1 MVTSGAEINAKGI
14 NMAQRKD
21 IHKVLIIGSGPII
34 IGQACEFDYSGTQA
48 CKALRKLGYEIV
60 LVNSNPATIM
70 TDPEIADVTYIE
82 PLNVDRLEQIIA
94 KERPDAVLPNLG
106 GQSGLNLCSELAEKG
121 ILDKYNVQVIGV
133 QVDAIERGEDRIEF
147 KRTMESLGIEMAR
160 SEVAYSVEQ
169 AMEIA
174 ERLHYPVVLRPAY
187 TMGGAG
193 GGLVYNV
200 EELKTVCARGL
211 QASLV
216 GQVLVEES
224 ILGWEELELEVVR
237 DADNNMITVCFIE
250 NIDPLGVHTGDSF
263 CSAPMLTI
271 SEEVQKRLQE
281 KSYRIVESIEVI
293 GGTNVQWAHDPVTDR
308 DIIIEINPR
317 TSRSSALASKA
328 TGFPIALVSAMLAA
342 GLTLADIPCGKY
354 GTLDKYVPDGDYVVI
369 KFARWAFEKFKGV
382 EDKLGTQM
390 RAVGEVMSIG
400 KNFKEAFQKAIRSL
414 ETGRYGLGHAKDF
427 DTKSKQELL
436 DMLLYPSSER
446 YFIIYEA
453 LRKGAT
459 PDEIFEITKVKHYF
473 LEQMKEL
480 VDEEEALMKNQGSLP
495 SDEALAQAKKDGFS
509 DKYLSQILSVPEED
523 VRNRRIAIGMT
534 EAWEGV
540 HVSGTPDSAYYYS
553 TYNAPD
559 KNPVKSDKPKVM
571 ILGGGPNRIGQGI
584 EFDYCCVHASLALK
598 KLGFETIIV
607 NCNPETV
614 STDYDTSDKL
624 YFEPLTL
631 EDVLSIY
638 EKEKPVGVIAQFGG
652 QTPLNLAADLEK
664 NGVKILGTAPS
675 VIDLAEDRDLFRA
688 MMNKLEI
695 PMPESGM
702 AVNVEEALAI
712 ADKIGYPVMVRP
724 SYVLGGRGMEV
735 VYDADA
741 MVGYMNAA
749 VGVTPD
755 RPILIDRFLNHAMEC
770 EADAISD
777 GTHAFVP
784 AVMEHIELAGVHSGD
799 SACII
804 PSRHISEENVKT
816 IKEYTRKIAEEMHVK
831 GLMNMQYA
839 IEDGKVYVLE
849 ANPRA
854 SRTVPLVSKVCNIRM
869 VPLAIEI
876 VTAELTGKESPVP
889 ALKEQDIPF
898 YGVKEAAF
906 PFNMFQ
912 EVDPVLG
919 PEMRSTGEVLGLSPY
934 WGEAFFKAQEG
945 IQSKLPLSGKVL
957 ISVSDKDKA
966 EVVDVARS
974 LADNGFEIL
983 ASKNTCKLLV
993 ENGLKAEEV
1002 KKLKE
1007 GRPNMMDIILNGE
1020 VDLIVNTPI
1029 GSERKE
1035 DDSYLRKAAI
1045 KKKIPYMTTMA
1056 AAKATASGIETI
1068 KKNGNSEVKSL
1079 QELHSQIKDK

>member
-1 MVTSGAEINAKGI
+1 MPKRTDIN
-14 NMAQRKD
+14 
-21 IHKVLIIGSGPII
+21 KVMIIGSGPII

-48 CKALRKLGYEIV
+48 CKALKKLGYEIV

-70 TDPEIADVTYIE
+70 TDPETADVTYIE
-82 PLNVDRLEQIIA
+82 PLNVERLEQIIA
-94 KERPDAVLPNLG
+94 KERPDALLPNLG
-106 GQSGLNLCSELAEKG
+106 GQSGLNLCSELSKAG
-121 ILDKYNVQVIGV
+121 VLDKYNVKVIGV

-147 KRTMESLGIEMAR
+147 KNAMNALGIEMAR
-160 SEVAYSVEQ
+160 SEVAYSVEE
-169 AMEIA
+169 ALSIA
-174 ERLHYPVVLRPAY
+174 DRLGYPVVLRPAY

-200 EELKTVCARGL
+200 DELKTVCARGL

-250 NIDPLGVHTGDSF
+250 NIDPMGVHTGDSF
-263 CSAPMLTI
+263 CAAPMLTI
-271 SEEVQKRLQE
+271 SEECQKRLQE
-281 KSYRIVESIEVI
+281 AAYKIVESVQVI
-293 GGTNVQWAHDPVTDR
+293 GGTNVQFAHDPKTDR
-308 DIIIEINPR
+308 IVVIEINPR

-328 TGFPIALVSAMLAA
+328 TGFPIALVSAMLAC
-342 GLTLADIPCGKY
+342 GLTLKDISCGKY

-400 KNFKEAFQKAIRSL
+400 KTYKEAFQKAIRSL
-414 ETGRYGLGHAKDF
+414 ETGRYGLGGLKKF
-427 DTKSKQELL
+427 RTKTKEQLL
-436 DMLLYPSSER
+436 SMLATPSSER
-446 YFIIYEA
+446 HFQMYEA
-453 LRKGAT
+453 LLKGAT
-459 PDEIFEITKVKHYF
+459 VDEIHEITKVKKWF
-473 LEQMKEL
+473 IEQMKEL
-480 VDEEEALMKNQGSLP
+480 TEEETVLLASRGSLP
-495 SDEALAQAKKDGFS
+495 PDDQLIAAKKDGFS
-509 DKYLSQILSVPEED
+509 DKYLSQLLEIPEAA
-523 VRNRRIAIGMT
+523 VRSRRLALGVT

-553 TYNAPD
+553 TYNASD
-559 KNPVKSDKPKVM
+559 KNPVSTDKPKVM

-652 QTPLNLAADLEK
+652 QTPLNLAAELER
-664 NGVKILGTAPS
+664 NGVKILGTSPS

-688 MMNKLEI
+688 MMDKLHI

-702 AVNVEEALAI
+702 ATTVEEALSI
-712 ADKIGYPVMVRP
+712 AESIGYPVMVRP

-735 VYDADA
+735 VYDPES
-741 MVGYMNAA
+741 MEGYMKAA

-755 RPILIDRFLNHAMEC
+755 RPILIDRFLNHATEC

-784 AVMEHIELAGVHSGD
+784 AVMEHIELAGIHSGD
-799 SACII
+799 SACILPSVHI
-804 PSRHISEENVKT
+804 PAENLET
-816 IKEYTRKIAEEMHVK
+816 IKDYTRRIAEEMHVQ

-839 IEDGKVYVLE
+839 IENGKVYVLE

-854 SRTVPLVSKVCNIRM
+854 SRTVPLVSKVCDIRM
-869 VPLAIEI
+869 VPLAIDVI
-876 VTAELTGKESPVP
+876 MQDYTHNPSPVP
-889 ALKEQDIPF
+889 SLKEKHIPY
-898 YGVKEAAF
+898 YGVKEAVF
-906 PFNMFQ
+906 PFNMFP

-919 PEMRSTGEVLGLSPY
+919 PEMRSTGEVLGLSSSF
-934 WGEAFFKAQEG
+934 GEAFYKAQEAT
-945 IQSKLPLSGKVL
+945 QTSLPLSGTVL
-957 ISVSDKDKA
+957 ISVSRKDKPEVKALA
-966 EVVDVARS
+966 EAFHKAGFS
-974 LADNGFEIL
+974 LIATAGTAALIREAGIP
-983 ASKNTCKLLV
+983 V
-993 ENGLKAEEV
+993 ELV
-1002 KKLKE
+1002 KKLSE
-1007 GRPNMMDIILNGE
+1007 GRPNILDLITNGKIQM
-1020 VDLIVNTPI
+1020 IVNTPV
-1029 GSERKE
+1029 GKDSAN

-1045 KKKIPYMTTMA
+1045 KGKIPYITTMA
-1056 AAKATASGIETI
+1056 AGFATAEGILYVKEH
-1068 KKNGNSEVKSL
+1068 GRGEVHSL
-1079 QELHSQIKDK
+1079 QALHGMIQEKEEA

>member
-1 MVTSGAEINAKGI
+1 MSKRE
-14 NMAQRKD
+14 D
-21 IHKVLIIGSGPII
+21 IKKVLIIGSGPII

-48 CKALRKLGYEIV
+48 CKALRNLGYEIV

-70 TDPEIADVTYIE
+70 TDPETADVTYIE
-82 PLNVDRLEQIIA
+82 PLNVERLEQIIA
-94 KERPDAVLPNLG
+94 KERPDALLPNLG
-106 GQSGLNLCSELAEKG
+106 GQSGLNLCSELAEAG
-121 ILDKYNVQVIGV
+121 VLEKYNVEVIGV

-147 KRTMESLGIEMAR
+147 KKTMDSLGIEMAR
-160 SEVAYSVEQ
+160 SEVAYSVDE
-169 AMEIA
+169 ALAIA
-174 ERLHYPVVLRPAY
+174 DKLGYPVVLRPAY

-237 DADNNMITVCFIE
+237 DSEGNMITVCFIE

-281 KSYRIVESIEVI
+281 KSHKVVDSVKVI
-293 GGTNVQWAHDPVTDR
+293 GGCNVQWAHDPKTDR

-328 TGFPIALVSAMLAA
+328 TGFPIALVSAMLAT
-342 GLTLADIPCGKY
+342 GLTLKDIPCGKY

-400 KNFKEAFQKAIRSL
+400 KTYKEAFQKAIRSL
-414 ETGRYGLGHAKDF
+414 ETGRYGLGHAKNF
-427 DTKSKQELL
+427 DTKSKEELL
-436 DMLLYPSSER
+436 KMLITPTSER
-446 YFIIYEA
+446 HFIMYEA

-459 PDEIFEITKVKHYF
+459 VDEIHELTKVKHWF
-473 LEQMKEL
+473 IEQMKEL
-480 VDEEEALMKNQGSLP
+480 VEEEEALLAYKGNLP
-495 SDEALAQAKKDGFS
+495 SDEALIAAKKDGFS
-509 DKYLSQILSVPEED
+509 DKYLSQILEVDEAD
-523 VRNRRIAIGMT
+523 VREKRIAIGME

-540 HVSGTPDSAYYYS
+540 HVSGTKDSAYYYS
-553 TYNAPD
+553 TYNAED
-559 KNPVKSDKPKVM
+559 KNPVNEEKPKIM

-638 EKEKPVGVIAQFGG
+638 KKEKPVGVIAQFGG

-688 MMNKLEI
+688 MMEKLDI

-702 AVNVEEALAI
+702 AVNVEEALEI
-712 ADKIGYPVMVRP
+712 AEKIGYPVMVRP

-735 VYDADA
+735 VYDAES

-755 RPILIDRFLNHAMEC
+755 RPILIDRFLGHATEC

-804 PSRHISEENVKT
+804 PSKYISEDNVKT
-816 IKEYTRKIAEEMHVK
+816 IKEYTRRIAEEMHVK

-839 IEDGKVYVLE
+839 IENGKVYVLE

-854 SRTVPLVSKVCNIRM
+854 SRTVPLVSKVCNVRM
-869 VPLAIEI
+869 VPLAIDI
-876 VTAELTGKESPVP
+876 VTSELTGRKSPVP
-889 ALKEQDIPF
+889 ELKEQDIPY
-898 YGVKEAAF
+898 YGVKEAVF

-919 PEMRSTGEVLGLSPY
+919 PEMRSTGEVLGLSRFY
-934 WGEAFFKAQEG
+934 GEAFFKAQEAT
-945 IQSKLPLSGKVL
+945 QTKLPLEGTVL
-957 ISVSDKDKA
+957 ITVNDKDKD
-966 EVVDVARS
+966 EVVDLARDF
-974 LADNGFEIL
+974 AETGFKIL
-983 ASKNTCKLLV
+983 ASKHTGKLIQDAGIEV
-993 ENGLKAEEV
+993 EIVN
-1002 KKLKE
+1002 KLQE
-1007 GRPNMMDIILNGE
+1007 GRPNILDLITNGKI
-1020 VDLIVNTPI
+1020 DLIVNTPI
-1029 GSERKE
+1029 GKDRNV

-1045 KKKIPYMTTMA
+1045 KKKVPYMTTMA
-1056 AAKATASGIETI
+1056 AAKATVSGIQSL
-1068 KKNGNSEVKSL
+1068 KKPGCGEVKSL
-1079 QELHSQIKDK
+1079 QELHSEIKDK

>member
-1 MVTSGAEINAKGI
+1 MPKRSDINKI
-14 NMAQRKD
+14 
-21 IHKVLIIGSGPII
+21 LIIGSGPII

-48 CKALRKLGYEIV
+48 CKALRSLGYEIV

-70 TDPEIADVTYIE
+70 TDPETADVTYIE
-82 PLNVDRLEQIIA
+82 PLNVERLEQIIA
-94 KERPDAVLPNLG
+94 KERPDALLPNLG
-106 GQSGLNLCSELAEKG
+106 GQSALNLCSELNQAG
-121 ILDKYNVQVIGV
+121 ILEKYNVQVIGV

-147 KRTMESLGIEMAR
+147 KKAMDKLGIEMAR
-160 SEVAYSVEQ
+160 SEVAYSVDE
-169 AMEIA
+169 ALAIA
-174 ERLHYPVVLRPAY
+174 DKLGYPVVLRPAY

-193 GGLVYNV
+193 GGLVYNK
-200 EELKTVCARGL
+200 EELKVVCARGI

-224 ILGWEELELEVVR
+224 ILGWEELEVEVVR
-237 DADNNMITVCFIE
+237 DAAGNMITVCFIE

-271 SEEVQKRLQE
+271 SQEVQDRLKEQAF
-281 KSYRIVESIEVI
+281 RIVESVEVI
-293 GGTNVQWAHDPVTDR
+293 GGTNVQFAHDPVSDR
-308 DIIIEINPR
+308 IIVIEINPR

-328 TGFPIALVSAMLAA
+328 TGFPIALVSAMLAC
-342 GLTLADIPCGKY
+342 GLNLSDIPCGKY

-400 KNFKEAFQKAIRSL
+400 KTYKEAFQKAIRSL

-427 DTKSKQELL
+427 DTLTKEQLL
-436 DMLLYPSSER
+436 HKLITPSSER
-446 YFIIYEA
+446 HFIMYEA
-453 LRKGAT
+453 LRAGAT
-459 PDEIFEITKVKHYF
+459 VDEIHEITKVKHYF
-473 LEQMKEL
+473 IEQMKEL
-480 VDEEEALMKNQGSLP
+480 VEEEEALAANKGTLP
-495 SDEALAQAKKDGFS
+495 ADAALISAKKNGFS
-509 DKYLSQILSVPEED
+509 DKYLSQILAIPED
-523 VRNRRIAIGMT
+523 DIRNKRIELGVE

-540 HVSGTPDSAYYYS
+540 HVSGTEDKAYYYS
-553 TYNAPD
+553 TYNAED
-559 KNPVKSDKPKVM
+559 KSVVSDAKKIM

-584 EFDYCCVHASLALK
+584 EFDYCCVHAALALK

-638 EKEKPVGVIAQFGG
+638 KKEKPLGVIAQFGG

-664 NGVKILGTAPS
+664 NGVKILGTSPA

-688 MMNKLEI
+688 MMDKLEI

-702 AVNVEEALAI
+702 AVNVAEAIEI
-712 ADKIGYPVMVRP
+712 ANRIGYPVMVRP

-735 VYDADA
+735 VYDEESLEN
-741 MVGYMNAA
+741 YMNAA

-755 RPILIDRFLNHAMEC
+755 RPILIDRFLNHALEC

-799 SACII
+799 SACIL
-804 PSRHISEENVKT
+804 PSVHISEENVKT
-816 IKEYTRKIAEEMHVK
+816 IKEYTRKIAEEMGVK

-839 IEDGKVYVLE
+839 IENDKVYVLE

-869 VPLAIEI
+869 VPLATGII
-876 VTAELTGKESPVP
+876 TSELTGNPSPVP
-889 ALKEQDIPF
+889 SLKEQVIPN
-898 YGVKEAAF
+898 YGVKEAVF

-912 EVDPVLG
+912 EVDPILG
-919 PEMRSTGEVLGLSPY
+919 PEMRSTGEVLGLSPSY
-934 WGEAFFKAQEG
+934 GEAFFKAQEAT
-945 IQSKLPLSGKVL
+945 QSKLPLEGTVL
-957 ISVSDKDKA
+957 ISVNNKDKA
-966 EVVDVARS
+966 EVVDVAKAFHES
-974 LADNGFEIL
+974 GFKIVATGSTHRLITEAGIP
-983 ASKNTCKLLV
+983 
-993 ENGLKAEEV
+993 AEKV
-1002 KKLKE
+1002 KKLSE
-1007 GRPNMMDIILNGE
+1007 GRPNILDAITNG
-1020 VDLIVNTPI
+1020 DYQLIVNSPA
-1029 GSERKE
+1029 GKE
-1035 DDSYLRKAAI
+1035 SVNDDSYLRKAAI
-1045 KKKIPYMTTMA
+1045 KGKIPYMTTMA
-1056 AAKATASGIETI
+1056 AAKATAEGIRYI
-1068 KKNGNSEVKSL
+1068 KEHGNSEVKSL
-1079 QELHSQIKDK
+1079 QELHSEIHDK

>member
-1 MVTSGAEINAKGI
+1 MGKRE
-14 NMAQRKD
+14 D

-48 CKALRKLGYEIV
+48 CKALKKLGYEIV

-70 TDPEIADVTYIE
+70 TDPETADVTYIE
-82 PLNVDRLEQIIA
+82 PLNVDRIEEIIK
-94 KERPDAVLPNLG
+94 KERPDALLPNLG
-106 GQSGLNLCSELAEKG
+106 GQSGLNLCSELNEKG
-121 ILDKYNVQVIGV
+121 ILEKYNVQVIGV

-147 KRTMESLGIEMAR
+147 KKTMDSLGIEMAR
-160 SEVAYSVEQ
+160 SEVAYSVDE
-169 AMEIA
+169 ALAIA
-174 ERLHYPVVLRPAY
+174 DKLGYPVVLRPAY

-193 GGLVYNV
+193 GGLVYNR
-200 EELKTVCARGL
+200 EELSTVCARGL

-237 DADNNMITVCFIE
+237 DAKNNMITVCFIE

-271 SEEVQKRLQE
+271 PESVQKRLQE
-281 KSYRIVESIEVI
+281 KSYKIVESIQVI
-293 GGTNVQWAHDPVTDR
+293 GGTNVQWAHDPKTDR
-308 DIIIEINPR
+308 DIVIEINPR

-328 TGFPIALVSAMLAA
+328 TGFPIALVSAMLAT
-342 GLTLADIPCGKY
+342 GITLDEIPCGKY
-354 GTLDKYVPDGDYVVI
+354 GTLDKYVPGGDYVVI

-400 KNFKEAFQKAIRSL
+400 KTYKEAFQKAIRSL
-414 ETGRYGLGHAKDF
+414 ETGRYGLGHARNFYEK
-427 DTKSKQELL
+427 TKEELL
-436 DMLLYPSSER
+436 RMLVSASSER
-446 YFIIYEA
+446 HFIMYEA

-459 PDEIFEITKVKHYF
+459 VEEINEITKVKPWF
-473 LEQMKEL
+473 IEQMKEL
-480 VDEEEALMKNQGSLP
+480 VEEEENLLTYKGNVPADNDLI
-495 SDEALAQAKKDGFS
+495 QAKKDGFS
-509 DKYLSQILSVPEED
+509 DKYLSQILDIKEETIRD
-523 VRNRRIAIGMT
+523 KRIELGME

-540 HVSGTPDSAYYYS
+540 HVSGTANSAYYYS
-553 TYNAPD
+553 TYNAED
-559 KNPVKSDKPKVM
+559 KNPVKAEKQKIM

-584 EFDYCCVHASLALK
+584 EFDYCCVHASQALK

-638 EKEKPVGVIAQFGG
+638 KKEKPVGVIAQFGG

-664 NGVKILGTAPS
+664 NGVKILGTSPS
-675 VIDLAEDRDLFRA
+675 VIDLAEDRDLFRE
-688 MMNKLEI
+688 MMDKLEI

-702 AVNVEEALAI
+702 AVNVEEALGI
-712 ADKIGYPVMVRP
+712 AEKIGYPVMVRP

-735 VYDADA
+735 VYNVES
-741 MVGYMNAA
+741 MTEYMKAA

-755 RPILIDRFLNHAMEC
+755 RPILIDRFLNHALEC

-799 SACII
+799 SACMI
-804 PSRHISEENVKT
+804 PSRHISEENIKT

-854 SRTVPLVSKVCNIRM
+854 SRTVPLVSKVCDIRM
-869 VPLAIEI
+869 VPLAIDI
-876 VTAELTGKESPVP
+876 VTAELTGRPSPVP
-889 ALKEQDIPF
+889 ALKEKNIPY
-898 YGVKEAAF
+898 YGVKEAVF

-919 PEMRSTGEVLGLSPY
+919 PEMRSTGEVLGLSKFF
-934 WGEAFFKAQEG
+934 GEAFFKAQEAT
-945 IQSKLPLSGKVL
+945 QTKLPLDGTVL
-957 ISVSDKDKA
+957 ISVRDKDKE
-966 EVVDVARS
+966 EVVKVAKDFVE
-974 LADNGFEIL
+974 AGFKL
-983 ASKNTCKLLV
+983 MASKGTCACLQ
-993 ENGLKAEEV
+993 EAGLEVTRV
-1002 KKLKE
+1002 KKLQE
-1007 GRPNMMDIILNGE
+1007 GRPDMLDLITNGD
-1020 VDLIVNTPI
+1020 VDLVINTPI
-1029 GSERKE
+1029 GKEAQE

-1045 KKKIPYMTTMA
+1045 KAKVPYMTTIA
-1056 AAKATASGIETI
+1056 AAKATISGIKSM
-1068 KKNGNSEVKSL
+1068 KKPGCGSVKSL
-1079 QELHSQIKDK
+1079 QELHAEITEA

>member
-1 MVTSGAEINAKGI
+1 MPKRTDINKI
-14 NMAQRKD
+14 
-21 IHKVLIIGSGPII
+21 LIIGSGPII

-48 CKALRKLGYEIV
+48 CKALRNLGYEIV

-70 TDPEIADVTYIE
+70 TDPETADVTYIE
-82 PLNVDRLEQIIA
+82 PLNVERLEQIIA
-94 KERPDAVLPNLG
+94 KERPDALLPNLG
-106 GQSGLNLCSELAEKG
+106 GQSALNLSSELYKEG
-121 ILDKYNVQVIGV
+121 ILDKYNVKVIGV

-147 KRTMESLGIEMAR
+147 KNAMNALGIEMAR
-160 SEVAYSVEQ
+160 SEVAYTVEE
-169 AMEIA
+169 ALKIA
-174 ERLHYPVVLRPAY
+174 DELNYPVVLRPAY
-187 TMGGAG
+187 TMGGEG
-193 GGLVYNV
+193 GGLVYNK

-224 ILGWEELELEVVR
+224 ILGWEELEVEVVR
-237 DADNNMITVCFIE
+237 DADGNMITVCFIE

-271 SEEVQKRLQE
+271 SQECQDRLKEQAF
-281 KSYRIVESIEVI
+281 KIVESVGVI
-293 GGTNVQWAHDPVTDR
+293 GGTNVQFAHDPVSDR
-308 DIIIEINPR
+308 IIVIEINPR

-342 GLTLADIPCGKY
+342 GLTLKDIPCGKY

-382 EDKLGTQM
+382 QDKLGTQM

-400 KNFKEAFQKAIRSL
+400 KTYKEAFQKAIRSL
-414 ETGRYGLGHAKDF
+414 ETGRHGLGYAKDF
-427 DTKSKQELL
+427 NDKTKEELL
-436 DMLLYPSSER
+436 KLLITPSSER
-446 YFIIYEA
+446 HFIMYEA

-459 PDEIFEITKVKHYF
+459 VEEIHNITKVKAYF
-473 LEQMKEL
+473 IEQMKEL
-480 VDEEEALMKNQGSLP
+480 VEEEEALLP
-495 SDEALAQAKKDGFS
+495 CKGNLPADEALISAKKNGFS
-509 DKYLSQILSVPEED
+509 DKYLSKILAVTEDEIRNKRIELGVEE
-523 VRNRRIAIGMT
+523 N
-534 EAWEGV
+534 WEGV
-540 HVSGTPDSAYYYS
+540 HVSGTKNSAYYYS
-553 TYNAPD
+553 TYNGTD
-559 KNPVKSDKPKVM
+559 KNPVSDKQKIM

-584 EFDYCCVHASLALK
+584 EFDYCCVHAALALK

-638 EKEKPVGVIAQFGG
+638 KKEQPVGVIAQFGG
-652 QTPLNLAADLEK
+652 QTPLNLAGELEK
-664 NGVKILGTAPS
+664 NGVKILGTPPS
-675 VIDLAEDRDLFRA
+675 VIDLAEDRDLFRE
-688 MMNKLEI
+688 MMDKLEI

-702 AVNVEEALAI
+702 AVNVEEALEI
-712 ADKIGYPVMVRP
+712 AHKIGYPAMVRP

-735 VYDADA
+735 VYDDEA
-741 MVGYMNAA
+741 MVSYMNAA

-755 RPILIDRFLNHAMEC
+755 RPILIDRFLNHALEC

-777 GTHAFVP
+777 GEHAYVP

-804 PSRHISEENVKT
+804 PSLHISEENVKT

-839 IEDGKVYVLE
+839 IENGKVYVLE

-869 VPLAIEI
+869 VPLATDII
-876 VTAELTGKESPVP
+876 TSELTGRPSPV
-889 ALKEQDIPF
+889 ADLKEKDIPYF
-898 YGVKEAAF
+898 GVKEAVF

-912 EVDPVLG
+912 EVDPILG
-919 PEMRSTGEVLGLSPY
+919 PEMRSTGEVLGLSHFY
-934 WGEAFFKAQEG
+934 GEAFYKAQEAT
-945 IQSKLPLSGKVL
+945 QSKLPFEGTVL
-957 ISVSDKDKA
+957 ISVNKKDKKDII
-966 EVVDVARS
+966 EVAQS
-974 LADNGFEIL
+974 LHDDGFKIL
-983 ASKNTCKLLV
+983 ATEGTCKLIN
-993 ENGLKAEEV
+993 EAGIPAEQV
-1002 KKLKE
+1002 KKLSE
-1007 GRPNMMDIILNGE
+1007 GRPHILDFITNGKI
-1020 VDLIVNTPI
+1020 DLIINSPI
-1029 GSERKE
+1029 GKDSVD

-1045 KKKIPYMTTMA
+1045 KAKIPYMTTA
-1056 AAKATASGIETI
+1056 AAAAATAKGIHSV
-1068 KKNGNSEVKSL
+1068 KKYGGTEVMSL
-1079 QELHSQIKDK
+1079 QQLHSEIKDKE

>member
-1 MVTSGAEINAKGI
+1 MPKRTDIN
-14 NMAQRKD
+14 
-21 IHKVLIIGSGPII
+21 KVLIIGSGPII

-70 TDPEIADVTYIE
+70 TDPETADVTYIE
-82 PLNVDRLEQIIA
+82 PLNVERLEQIIA
-94 KERPDAVLPNLG
+94 KERPDALLPNLG
-106 GQSGLNLCSELAEKG
+106 GQSALNLSSELYKAG
-121 ILDKYNVQVIGV
+121 ILDKYNVKVIGV

-147 KRTMESLGIEMAR
+147 KKTMNELGIEMAR
-160 SEVAYSVEQ
+160 SEVAYSVDE
-169 AMEIA
+169 ALAIA
-174 ERLHYPVVLRPAY
+174 DKLNYPVVLRPAY
-187 TMGGAG
+187 TMGGEG
-193 GGLVYNV
+193 GGLVYNK

-224 ILGWEELELEVVR
+224 ILGWEELEVEVVR
-237 DADNNMITVCFIE
+237 DCEGNMITVCFIE

-271 SEEVQKRLQE
+271 SQECQDRLKEQAF
-281 KSYRIVESIEVI
+281 KIVDKVGVI
-293 GGTNVQWAHDPVTDR
+293 GGTNVQFAHDPVSDR
-308 DIIIEINPR
+308 VIVIEINPR

-342 GLTLADIPCGKY
+342 GLTLKDIECGKY

-400 KNFKEAFQKAIRSL
+400 KTYKEAFQKAIRSL
-414 ETGRYGLGHAKDF
+414 ETGRYGLGHAKNYDSM
-427 DTKSKQELL
+427 TKEQLL
-436 DMLLYPSSER
+436 KKLITPSSDR
-446 YFIIYEA
+446 HFIMYEA
-453 LRKGAT
+453 IRKGAT
-459 PDEIFEITKVKHYF
+459 SDEIFELTKVKHYF
-473 LEQMKEL
+473 IDQMREL
-480 VDEEEALMKNQGSLP
+480 VEEEEALMKFKGSLP
-495 SDEALAQAKKDGFS
+495 TDEALISAKKNGFS
-509 DKYLSQILSVPEED
+509 DKYLSQILEIPEED
-523 VRNRRIAIGMT
+523 IRNKRIELGVE

-540 HVSGTPDSAYYYS
+540 HVSGTQDSAYYYS
-553 TYNAPD
+553 TYNAED
-559 KNPVKSDKPKVM
+559 KNPVSEDKPKVM

-638 EKEKPVGVIAQFGG
+638 KKEKPVGVIAQFGG

-664 NGVKILGTAPS
+664 NGVKILGTSPA
-675 VIDLAEDRDLFRA
+675 VLDLAEDRDLFRE
-688 MMNKLEI
+688 MMDKLEI

-702 AVNVEEALAI
+702 AVNVEEALEI
-712 ADKIGYPVMVRP
+712 AHKIGFPVMVRP

-735 VYDADA
+735 VYDEESLTQ
-741 MVGYMNAA
+741 YMNAA

-755 RPILIDRFLNHAMEC
+755 RPILIDRFLNHALEC

-799 SACII
+799 SACIL
-804 PSRHISEENVKT
+804 PSVHISEENVKT

-839 IEDGKVYVLE
+839 IENGKVYVLE

-869 VPLAIEI
+869 VPLATEI
-876 VTAELTGKESPVP
+876 ITSELTGKPSPVP
-889 ALKEQDIPF
+889 ELKEQVIPN
-898 YGVKEAAF
+898 YGVKEAVF

-912 EVDPVLG
+912 EVDPILG
-919 PEMRSTGEVLGLSPY
+919 PEMRSTGEVLGLSKSY
-934 WGEAFFKAQEG
+934 GEAFFKAQEAT
-945 IQSKLPLSGKVL
+945 QSKLPLEGTVL
-957 ISVSDKDKA
+957 ISVNRKDKA
-966 EVVDVARS
+966 ELPEVAKS
-974 LADNGFEIL
+974 FHEAGFKII
-983 ASKNTCKLLV
+983 ATGSTYDTIV
-993 ENGLKAEEV
+993 AEGIPAEKI
-1002 KKLKE
+1002 KKLSE
-1007 GRPNMMDIILNGE
+1007 GRPNTLDIITNGK
-1020 VDLIVNTPI
+1020 VDLIINSPV
-1029 GSERKE
+1029 GKE
-1035 DDSYLRKAAI
+1035 SVSDDSYLRKAAI
-1045 KKKIPYMTTMA
+1045 KGRIPYMTTMA
-1056 AAKATASGIETI
+1056 AAKATAEGIKCI
-1068 KKNGNSEVKSL
+1068 KAHGSSEVKSL
-1079 QELHSQIKDK
+1079 QELHSEIHDK

>member
-1 MVTSGAEINAKGI
+1 MPKREDIN
-14 NMAQRKD
+14 
-21 IHKVLIIGSGPII
+21 KVLIIGSGPII

-48 CKALRKLGYEIV
+48 CKALKKLGYEIV

-70 TDPEIADVTYIE
+70 TDPETADVTYIE
-82 PLNVDRLEQIIA
+82 PLNVHRLEQIIA
-94 KERPDAVLPNLG
+94 KERPDALLPNLG
-106 GQSGLNLCSELAEKG
+106 GQSGLNLCSELNKAG
-121 ILDKYNVQVIGV
+121 VLDKYNVKVIGV

-147 KRTMESLGIEMAR
+147 KETMNSLGIEMAR
-160 SEVAYSVEQ
+160 SEVAYSVDE
-169 AMEIA
+169 ALSIA
-174 ERLHYPVVLRPAY
+174 DKLGYPVVLRPAY

-193 GGLVYNV
+193 GGLVYNK
-200 EELKTVCARGL
+200 EELQVVCKRGL

-237 DADNNMITVCFIE
+237 DCEGNMITVCFIE

-281 KSYRIVESIEVI
+281 QAYKIVDKVQVI
-293 GGTNVQWAHDPVTDR
+293 GGTNVQFAHDPVSDR
-308 DIIIEINPR
+308 IVVIEINPR

-328 TGFPIALVSAMLAA
+328 TGFPIALVSAMLAC
-342 GLTLADIPCGKY
+342 GLTLKDIECGKY

-400 KNFKEAFQKAIRSL
+400 KTYKEAFQKAIRSL
-414 ETGRYGLGHAKDF
+414 EIGRYGLGHAKDF
-427 DTKSKQELL
+427 DTKSKEELL
-436 DMLLYPSSER
+436 QMLITPSSER
-446 YFIIYEA
+446 HFVMYEA

-459 PDEIFEITKVKHYF
+459 VEEIYDITKVKTYF
-473 LEQMKEL
+473 IEQMKEL
-480 VDEEEALMKNQGSLP
+480 VEEEEELAKSKGTLP
-495 SDEALAQAKKDGFS
+495 SDELLIKAKKDGFS
-509 DKYLSQILSVPEED
+509 DKYISQVLDIDEAK
-523 VRNRRIAIGMT
+523 VRNKRIELGVT

-540 HVSGTPDSAYYYS
+540 HVSGTKDAAYYYS
-553 TYNAPD
+553 TYNAED
-559 KNPVKSDKPKVM
+559 KDVVSDNKKIM

-584 EFDYCCVHASLALK
+584 EFDYCCVHAAKALK

-638 EKEKPVGVIAQFGG
+638 NKEKPVGVIAQFGG
-652 QTPLNLAADLEK
+652 QTPLNLASQLEE
-664 NGVKILGTAPS
+664 NGVKILGTSPA
-675 VIDLAEDRDLFRA
+675 VIDLAEDRDQFRA
-688 MMNKLEI
+688 MMDKLDV

-702 AVNVEEALAI
+702 AVDVDEAIEI
-712 ADKIGYPVMVRP
+712 ANRIGYPVMVRP

-735 VYDADA
+735 VYDEPTL
-741 MVGYMNAA
+741 VEYMNAA

-777 GTHAFVP
+777 GTNAYVP

-804 PSRHISEENVKT
+804 PSAHISEENVKT
-816 IKEYTRKIAEEMHVK
+816 IKEYTRRIAVEMNVR

-839 IEDGKVYVLE
+839 IENDKVYVLE

-869 VPLAIEI
+869 VPLATDII
-876 VTAELTGKESPVP
+876 TSELTGNPSPIVDMKER
-889 ALKEQDIPF
+889 KIPN

-906 PFNMFQ
+906 PFNMFP

-919 PEMRSTGEVLGLSPY
+919 PEMRSTGEVLGISPSY
-934 WGEAFFKAQEG
+934 GEAFYKAQEG
-945 IQSKLPLSGKVL
+945 IQSKLPLEGTVL
-957 ISVSDKDKA
+957 ISVNDKDKP
-966 EVVDVARS
+966 E
-974 LADNGFEIL
+974 
-983 ASKNTCKLLV
+983 LV
-993 ENGLKAEEV
+993 EIAKQFHEDGFKILGTGRTYDLIVEAGIPATKV
-1002 KKLKE
+1002 KKLYE
-1007 GRPNMMDIILNGE
+1007 GRPNIKDMITNGDI
-1020 VDLIVNTPI
+1020 DLIVNTPV
-1029 GSERKE
+1029 GKE
-1035 DDSYLRKAAI
+1035 CVNDDSYLRKAAI
-1045 KKKIPYMTTMA
+1045 KAQVPYMTTMA
-1056 AAKATASGIETI
+1056 AARATAQGIHYI
-1068 KKNGNSEVKSL
+1068 KTNTEESVKSL
-1079 QELHSQIKDK
+1079 QEFHSEIK